1 MLDSRSPAMAYLTL
15 SVVIPT
21 HDTRQLTL
29 RCLASLVQGGAPL
42 AEVIVVDDA
51 SSDGTADA
59 VREGEPGVIVV
70 ETDGNIG
77 FSRAVNL
84 GAERA
89 TGDIL
94 LVLNSDTEVGEGA
107 FTALT
112 AAFSDDTTLG
122 IGGAE
127 LIGPDGA
134 PQWRAGKWPTT
145 SWLFAQASGL
155 GPVLS
160 RIPGRGLVNSGG
172 AGETGGVDWV
182 TGAAMAIRREV
193 WESRGPFDIGYRFY
207 CQDLDLCFGA
217 RRAGWSV
224 AVIPGFRVLH
234 HHGATISVVSG
245 ASGVFHP
252 AHLWSDLVRFIGKR
266 EGADAAARAA
276 AVLSAGARIR
286 LAGRAVAGAFSPD
299 RDAWNRDSDGYRE
312 GLIAL
317 SGHVDRSS

>member
-1 MLDSRSPAMAYLTL
+1 MAVFTI

-21 HDTRQLTL
+21 HDTRELTL
-29 RCLASLVQGGAPL
+29 RCLGSLDRGGAAP

-59 VREGEPGVIVV
+59 VRGRESGVIVV

-89 TGDIL
+89 TGDLL

-107 FTALT
+107 FDALET
-112 AAFSDDTTLG
+112 AFSNDRALG

-127 LIGPDGA
+127 LIDPDGA

-145 SWLFAQASGL
+145 WWLFAQASGL
-155 GPVLS
+155 GPILS
-160 RIPGRGLVNSGG
+160 RLPGRGIVNGGG
-172 AGETGGVDWV
+172 AGETGAVDWV

-193 WESRGPFDIGYRFY
+193 WDSRGPFDTGYRFY
-207 CQDLDLCFGA
+207 CQDLDLCFAA
-217 RRAGWSV
+217 RRGGWSV
-224 AVIPGFRVLH
+224 AVIPGFKVLH
-234 HHGATISVVSG
+234 HHGASISVEPG

-252 AHLWSDLVRFIGKR
+252 AHLWSDLVRFIEKR
-266 EGADAAARAA
+266 EGAQAAAQA
-276 AVLSAGARIR
+276 AVVLGAGARLR

-299 RDAWNRDSDGYRE
+299 RDAWNQDSDGYRE
-312 GLIAL
+312 GLRVL
-317 SGHVDRSS
+317 SGQVDRSS